1 MKEPH
6 KQGLAYQ
13 FGRESCAGFRERAG
27 EALTAGNPG
36 QPLGSEIITLR
47 VPTLS
52 CQGEGHTRRSVLRE
66 FLFDATESETLCMD
80 GNSHRGNRETSV
92 APVGHKPAGRSEKA
106 SCRAFDMHAAEES
119 DDPIVPGKRT
129 NKTGTP
135 AAESVEERGSP
146 KGNPCLSYSRRT
158 QCRITRAI
166 DGHEV
171 RRVATVS
178 DCCDRH
184 YPREEPDEVVPH
196 VRICAGGG
204 PQGPSLPRL
213 HIAR

>member
-1 MKEPH
+1 MKEPY
-6 KQGLAYQ
+6 KQGVANQ
-13 FGRESCAGFRERAG
+13 FGRESCAGPREGTG

-36 QPLGSEIITLR
+36 QPLNSEIITLS

-135 AAESVEERGSP
+135 AAEFVEGRGFTRGERVSVLLTPDTAPDNARYRQARRATGRDSLRPSRSPLP
-146 KGNPCLSYSRRT
+146 KG
-158 QCRITRAI
+158 
-166 DGHEV
+166 G
-171 RRVATVS
+171 
-178 DCCDRH
+178 
-184 YPREEPDEVVPH
+184 
-196 VRICAGGG
+196 AG
-204 PQGPSLPRL
+204 
-213 HIAR
+213 